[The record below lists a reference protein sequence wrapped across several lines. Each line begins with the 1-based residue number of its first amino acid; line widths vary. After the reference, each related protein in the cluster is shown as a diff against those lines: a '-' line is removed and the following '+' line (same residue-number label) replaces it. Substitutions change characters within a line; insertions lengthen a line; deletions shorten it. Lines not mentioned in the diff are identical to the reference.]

1 METGKA
7 FWLVEVAMKGGSIRV
22 SSLLNR
28 SVAHGP
34 GERFI
39 VWVQGC
45 TLGCPG
51 CFSPTTHSRNAGR
64 LIEIQRLADEIL
76 ATTNI
81 EGVTISGGEPFQ
93 QARSLAGLT
102 EIVRGMGLTVMC
114 YTGLTI
120 AELKRKRC
128 DDVERLLASIDLLV
142 DGRFVESQSTNLRWR
157 GSSNQNIHWLTKAY
171 DHLKESEDTTSNV
184 ELISAADAYTATG
197 IWPKDFFETIRD
209 LIQREKDDS
218 TQAT

>member
-1 METGKA
+1 MTGA
-7 FWLVEVAMKGGSIRV
+7 SIRV
-22 SSLLNR
+22 SSIVNR

-51 CFSPTTHSRNAGR
+51 CFSPTTHSPNGGR
-64 LIEIQRLADEIL
+64 QVGVQQLADQIL
-76 ATTNI
+76 ATANI

-93 QARSLAGLT
+93 QAKALAGLA
-102 EIVRGMGLTVMC
+102 EIVRGTGLTVMC
-114 YTGLTI
+114 YTGFTI
-120 AELKRKRC
+120 AELQRKRC
-128 DDVERLLASIDLLV
+128 DHVQRLLANIDLLV
-142 DGRFVESQSTNLRWR
+142 DGRFVESKSTNLRWR
-157 GSSNQNIHWLTKAY
+157 GSSNQNIHWLTNVY
-171 DHLKESEDTTSNV
+171 DHLKENDDTTSNV

-197 IWPKDFFETIRD
+197 IWPQDFFENLHDMVR
-209 LIQREKDDS
+209 REINDS